1 MRKIK
6 YLFKKWNESEI
17 LVTSKADIILEKE
30 WIKQRKLNDNLYLNQ
45 FLFRFFFFFLNFIPL
60 VGK

>member
-45 FLFRFFFFFLNFIPL
+45 FLFRFFFFFNFIPL